1 MANRPSSSG
10 ERAAIIGYSAQYS
23 IAAEII
29 YSALVAEE
37 LEWIAIADPDAGR
50 LDDIQVATPGRLDAY
65 QVKWGEQIGTLSF
78 NDFTTGKGD
87 TTLTSSKGLI
97 GQLAGGWHKFKQ
109 AHPTRRVVVHLVA
122 RDIPSASTKAT
133 IPHQDSIVS
142 KANLQGFLTDCW
154 ADRSWSSHGLEACP
168 TGWLPAL
175 NGLSDASGID
185 KVDFLSFIR
194 DCELEFGY
202 SLQSASSTRDG
213 LRQAEDIEAL
223 ATFLFR
229 TVGADKREIRIER
242 GELLKRLG
250 WAERF
255 SQHFTHDFKIDK
267 LYQPIS
273 ATINDLEHALSKHKR
288 GYLALLGTPGSGKS
302 TTLTHTLRYRS
313 GYRVVRYYAYVPDSF
328 IQGRGEAANFL
339 HDMVLALKS
348 RGFHGG
354 KSQAKTFE
362 ELLDKFSQQLVEL
375 HDSWL
380 SDGVLTLILVDG
392 LDHIEREQKTIRS
405 LLEVL
410 PHPDTL
416 PDGVLFILGSQTLE
430 LKDLLPAVKA
440 QFQADSSRVLKM
452 RPLVRSQ
459 VFDMIDEAKLPTA
472 LTSEQKE
479 QAYRISDGHP
489 LATSYLIRIL
499 AEVSE
504 ASAIDATLDNA
515 NPYQGHVDQGYET
528 YWQGIQQD
536 VSLRELLALLARL
549 RIPFNP
555 LELVRWSDEATA
567 RSLIREA
574 GFYFHKDTAHR
585 WRFFHNSFRQFI
597 LNRTSLNLLDERDV
611 TRDRAYHRRLADLAS
626 QSPVDNPQSWETLYH
641 LACAEEWESA
651 LKLVTQEYFRHQF
664 YALRPLADI
673 KEDIS
678 FALRAARAKQD
689 GIAIFRYLLIEH
701 ELGEREQVLDQMD
714 MPELLHALYGTEAV
728 LNYLMDGNNL
738 RVADEVG
745 LKFCLHLVTIGEIKA
760 ARLIF
765 EAAEPLELLSGARSV
780 EQHGSDR
787 SLLKHW
793 MRCAHHFR
801 TFQEMET
808 AIVALRVESP
818 QHASDEDEVV
828 ATTNLRTYLRQV
840 LVSAISESTDTD
852 KWTRLRM
859 LSIEPEEQKALCL
872 QLDFNICNL
881 HPSRPEARA
890 ALDRILSEASK
901 GSMNDSDR
909 VLVAEYLFAIRGD
922 MEGAN
927 RWIDGL
933 SQPPNYEWTSS
944 QWKQLAPFTLR
955 IRLNRLLAALGR
967 AIDPID
973 AVPDSD
979 DPRNHGNVLF
989 ERQLVIIASIW
1000 GRAKKGET
1008 MSPEEII
1015 RSLHPALRLF
1025 NRVHRETQDWPAWY
1039 QFTSAAE
1046 HYFNL
1051 MIRAVAAHG
1060 QEAVR
1065 ALSGAFEQQWTQENT
1080 VQYWSTNRRRAI
1092 ALALYRNGDDRDI
1105 FIRRLEGLE
1114 QEIGVWHDVHERAEE
1129 YGQLALA
1136 WREAGEVERG
1146 KSLVPLLLRGSFG
1159 IYHHKDRQ
1167 LQQWID
1173 LLTKAAEYQPNLANE
1188 DIGRFS
1194 SALVVLE
1201 QAGRGRGTQDAAT
1214 ELLSLAMSANPGYAK
1229 TLFDWLLE
1237 HGGLHFSSA
1246 MSGLLLG
1253 ALRHES
1259 PPLEAIFVVARHLLI
1274 PFDSYVYEPLVEYFA
1289 ERTSQCATPEIA
1301 ERLMSELVQ
1310 AIQIKAYPNDRPR
1323 IWRAMIA
1330 GFRKAGQDSRNF
1342 ERLLFENP
1350 GKQDSSS
1357 PSLLLKDGRKL
1368 TEEDV
1373 LVLVNSFEQL
1383 VALIELIEKT
1393 EYFSWRRVIKPLIR
1407 HFSAQQI
1414 NQLLFLLEP
1423 YGIDSMFRNMCASR
1437 LHELG
1442 LTKEA
1447 LHILEAVLS
1456 ETTASGWDISWD
1468 GGSRQ
1473 SAIKALIAIAPEKWR
1488 PRALEM
1494 LVDDYISEFHYP
1506 YNLIHNLEEL
1516 SEILFGEV
1524 PWERLWPEIREH
1536 IYQLAEFSLAEEQA
1550 PGPHKSS
1557 VTAEEVLLQAVMW
1570 AANLPIDEVRDQVHC
1585 ALCDFVI
1592 RGIAPSATK
1601 AVISAQ
1607 LSGEQPKAIQGLAVL
1622 DTTWQLGSQLA
1633 QEYEK
1638 QILSFLS
1645 APDFILRRMATELA
1659 EEIGLSIETD
1669 QNAVKPLPMI
1679 YSMHLSP
1686 LESNERAVP
1695 FDAIRSG
1702 ESYPDSDD
1710 ELEMVRPFDPDL
1722 KMLSRASDVPF
1733 ENLLHRTVALMR
1745 KLVPEEQWNKSAA
1758 EKFLKLLRAI
1768 ELQLPY
1774 NRPRPQV
1781 ALCAISRVVAELA
1794 DAGRI
1799 DIDAQMFALGRLYR
1813 YDWRLAGKEP
1823 VTRPNAVASLENLG
1837 FFPKK
1842 EEWLGGRGASFENFA
1857 TRLDTGYWVAGEL
1870 SQFKAWDWSVPT
1882 EYRFSM
1888 ACHPEWPHTDE
1899 LRGAFDFFPY
1909 ESIWNASDYPAL
1921 YGVGKFPALVVY
1933 GHSRQV
1939 AIGGVEWLAFNP
1951 ALATSLGWSLS
1962 KEGLFRWVDT
1972 AGRTMAESVWWQDG
1986 PMDRQPPRSNEVT
1999 GEGWLVVVSPEAQ
2012 LSIRQHYA
2020 PITFMRAVKRC
2031 FKDESEHF
2039 NDFSIDAVAWAS

>member
-1 MANRPSSSG
+1 MSSRPSSSG

-29 YSALVAEE
+29 YSALIAEE
-37 LEWIAIADPDAGR
+37 LEWIGIADPDAGR

-78 NDFTTGKGD
+78 NDLTNGKGD
-87 TTLTSSKGLI
+87 TTLTSSRGLI
-97 GQLAGGWHKFKQ
+97 GQLAGGWHKLKQ

-122 RDIPSASTKAT
+122 RDIPSASIKAI
-133 IPHQDSIVS
+133 IPYQGSIVS

-154 ADRSWSSHGLEACP
+154 ADRSWSSHGFEACP
-168 TGWLPAL
+168 TGWLPAI

-185 KVDFLSFIR
+185 NIDFLSFIR

-202 SLQSASSTRDG
+202 SLQSTESTRDG
-213 LRQAEDIEAL
+213 LRQAEDIKEL
-223 ATFLFR
+223 AAFLFR

-242 GELLKRLG
+242 SELLKRLG

-255 SQHFTHDFKIDK
+255 SQYFTHDFKIDK
-267 LYQPIS
+267 LYQPIF
-273 ATINDLEHALSKHKR
+273 ATIEDLEGALNKYKR
-288 GYLALLGTPGSGKS
+288 GYLALIGTPGSGKS

-313 GYRVVRYYAYVPDSF
+313 GYRVVRYYAYVPDSS
-328 IQGRGEAANFL
+328 IQGRGEATNFL

-362 ELLDKFSQQLVEL
+362 ELLDKFSQQLAEL
-375 HDSWL
+375 HNSWL

-416 PDGVLFILGSQTLE
+416 PEGVLFILGSQTLE

-440 QFQADSSRVLKM
+440 QFKADSTRVLNM
-452 RPLVRSQ
+452 RPLARSQ
-459 VFDMIDEAKLPTA
+459 VFDMIDEAKLIIP
-472 LTSEQKE
+472 LTPVQKE

-499 AEVSE
+499 AGGSE
-504 ASAIDATLDNA
+504 ATAIDTILNNA

-528 YWQGIQQD
+528 YWQGIQHD
-536 VSLRELLALLARL
+536 ASLRELLALLARL

-555 LELVRWSDEATA
+555 LELVRWSDEPTA
-567 RSLIREA
+567 RSLIRDA

-597 LNRTSLNLLDERDV
+597 LNRTSLNLLDERDETV
-611 TRDRAYHRRLADLAS
+611 DRDYHRKLADLAS
-626 QSPVDNPQSWETLYH
+626 YLPVNSPQNWEILYH
-641 LACAEEWESA
+641 LACGEEWESV
-651 LKLVTQEYFRHQF
+651 LKLATQEYFRRQF

-689 GIAIFRYLLIEH
+689 GIAIFRYLLVEH
-701 ELGEREQVLDQMD
+701 ELGERQQVLDQMD
-714 MPELLHALYGTEAV
+714 MPELILALYGTEAV
-728 LNYLMDGNNL
+728 LNYLMDGSNL

-745 LKFCLHLVTIGEIKA
+745 LQFCRQLVAAGEIKA

-765 EAAEPLELLSGARSV
+765 DAAEPLEFLSGAQPV
-780 EQHGSDR
+780 KQHGPDR

-801 TFQEMET
+801 TFQELET
-808 AIVALRVESP
+808 AIAALRTEAP
-818 QHASDEDEVV
+818 QHVSDEDEVV
-828 ATTNLRTYLRQV
+828 AVTNLRTHLRQV
-840 LVSAISESTDTD
+840 LASAVVEFADTD
-852 KWTRLRM
+852 KWVNLRT
-859 LSIEPEEQKALCL
+859 LPIDPEELQTLCL

-881 HPSRPEARA
+881 HPSHPEAQA
-890 ALDRILSEASK
+890 ALDRILSWATK
-901 GSMNDSDR
+901 GTLDDLDK
-909 VLVAEYLFAIRGD
+909 VLIAEYLLAIRGD
-922 MEGAN
+922 IEGASH
-927 RWIDGL
+927 WADGV
-933 SQPPNYEWTSS
+933 SQPLNYDWTSS
-944 QWKQLAPFTLR
+944 QWKRLDPFTLR

-967 AIDPID
+967 AIDPIE
-973 AVPDSD
+973 AVPDSG
-979 DPRNHGNVLF
+979 DPRKHGSVLF

-1000 GRAKKGET
+1000 GRSKKGET
-1008 MSPEEII
+1008 IPPDEII

-1025 NRVHRETQDWPAWY
+1025 NRGHVETNDWSAWY

-1046 HYFNL
+1046 HYFDL
-1051 MIRAVAAHG
+1051 MIRSVAAHG

-1065 ALSGAFEQQWTQENT
+1065 ALSGAFEQQWTQE
-1080 VQYWSTNRRRAI
+1080 STAKFWPTNWRRAI
-1092 ALALYRNGDDRDI
+1092 ALSLHRNGDDRDI
-1105 FIRRLEGLE
+1105 FIRRLEGLG

-1129 YGQLALA
+1129 YGLLALA
-1136 WREAGEVERG
+1136 WREVGEVERG
-1146 KSLVPLLLRGSFG
+1146 KLLVPLLLKGSFG

-1167 LQQWID
+1167 LQQWVD
-1173 LLTKAAEYQPNLANE
+1173 LLTKAAAYQPDLVRE

-1214 ELLSLAMSANPGYAK
+1214 ELLALAMSSNPGYAE

-1237 HGGLHFSSA
+1237 HGGIHFSSA

-1274 PFDSYVYEPLVEYFA
+1274 PFDPYVYESLIEQLA
-1289 ERTSQCATPEIA
+1289 ARTSQCAIPEIA
-1301 ERLMSELVQ
+1301 ERLIDELIL
-1310 AIQIKAYPNDRPR
+1310 AIQIKAYPSDRAT
-1323 IWRAMIA
+1323 IWRAMVA
-1330 GFRKAGQDSRNF
+1330 GLRNAGQDSRKV
-1342 ERLLFENP
+1342 EQLLDENP
-1350 GKQDSSS
+1350 DNQNSSS

-1368 TEEDV
+1368 TEKDV

-1383 VALIELIEKT
+1383 VALVEMIEKT
-1393 EYFSWRRVIKPLIR
+1393 EYFPWRKVIKPLIGR
-1407 HFSAQQI
+1407 FSASQTSRI
-1414 NQLLFLLEP
+1414 FSLLELH
-1423 YGIDSMFRNMCASR
+1423 GLDGMVRNMCASR
-1437 LHELG
+1437 LHDLG
-1442 LTKEA
+1442 LTNEA
-1447 LHILEAVLS
+1447 LPILEAVLG
-1456 ETTASGWDISWD
+1456 ETVASGWDNAWD

-1473 SAIKALIAIAPEKWR
+1473 NAIKALIDIAPDKWR

-1516 SEILFGEV
+1516 SEILFEAV
-1524 PWERLWPEIREH
+1524 PWEQLWPEIREH
-1536 IYQLAEFSLAEEQA
+1536 IYQLADFSLAEDQA
-1550 PGPHKSS
+1550 PLPHESG

-1570 AANLPIDEVRDQVHC
+1570 TANLPIDEVRDQVHC

-1592 RGIAPSATK
+1592 RDIAPTATE
-1601 AVISAQ
+1601 AVILTQ
-1607 LSGEQPKAIQGLAVL
+1607 LSGGPPKAIQGLAVL
-1622 DTTWQLGSQLA
+1622 DTTWQLGSQLT
-1633 QEYEK
+1633 QKYHK

-1645 APDFILRRMATELA
+1645 APDFILRCMATELA
-1659 EEIGLSIETD
+1659 GEIGLSIETD
-1669 QNAVKPLPMI
+1669 QNALKPLPMI
-1679 YSMHLSP
+1679 YNMHLPP
-1686 LESNERAVP
+1686 LGSNERTVP
-1695 FDAIRSG
+1695 FDAIRSE

-1710 ELEMVRPFDPDL
+1710 ELEMVRPFDTEL
-1722 KMLSRASDVPF
+1722 KSLSRASEVPF
-1733 ENLLHRTVALMR
+1733 ENLLHRTAALMR
-1745 KLVPEEQWNKSAA
+1745 EIVPESQWNKSAS
-1758 EKFLKLLRAI
+1758 EKFMKFLKTI
-1768 ELQLPY
+1768 ELPLPY
-1774 NRPRPQV
+1774 NRLRPQV
-1781 ALCAISRVVAELA
+1781 ALCAISRVAAELA
-1794 DAGRI
+1794 DAGRL
-1799 DIDAQMFALGRLYR
+1799 DIDAQQFVYSRLYR

-1823 VTRPNAVASLENLG
+1823 VTRPNAVATLKSLG
-1837 FFPKK
+1837 FFSNKD
-1842 EEWLGGRGASFENFA
+1842 EWVGGRAATFMDFS
-1857 TRLDTGYWVAGEL
+1857 TRLDTGYRVVGEL
-1870 SQFKAWDWSVPT
+1870 SQFKDWDWSVPT

-1888 ACHPEWPHTDE
+1888 ACHPEWPQPDK

-1909 ESIWNASDYPAL
+1909 GSIWNASDYPDL

-1939 AIGGVEWLAFNP
+1939 AIGGMEWLAFNP
-1951 ALATSLGWSLS
+1951 VFAMKLGWSLS
-1962 KEGLFRWVDT
+1962 KDGLFRWVDT
-1972 AGRTMAESVWWQDG
+1972 AGKTMVESIWWQDG
-1986 PMDRQPPRSNEVT
+1986 PIDRQPPRSNEVT

-2012 LSIRQHYA
+2012 LSILKHYS
-2020 PITFMRAVKRC
+2020 PIIFMLAVKRY
-2031 FKDESEHF
+2031 FKDDVENLS
-2039 NDFSIDAVAWAS
+2039 DFSITTLAW